1 MQNIESNSSCHTS
14 CTETYFCHLFQVN
27 DKYKHVCSDT
37 EIKLHVLNKQGNSV
51 LAACMCVHAWRCRGF
66 GGHSIIFFPALFETL
81 ALVRRIWKQFLWDV
95 LLAVCW
101 KPISSFKHTKQM
113 RFSFSYKGRCRTWR
127 VTPLRSRCYRA
138 TFKANANGHH
148 SDTPWT
154 QSGSLPRTLRPRTQR
169 KKKKKNTA
177 QTSWDTLLRQE
188 QLRAMEIHE
197 LAHSHRKWI
206 SVSCWL
212 SGRQIVCL

>member
-1 MQNIESNSSCHTS
+1 MC
-14 CTETYFCHLFQVN
+14 
-27 DKYKHVCSDT
+27 
-37 EIKLHVLNKQGNSV
+37 
-51 LAACMCVHAWRCRGF
+51 ACLEVQRFWGTQHY
-66 GGHSIIFFPALFETL
+66 FFPALFETL

-101 KPISSFKHTKQM
+101 KPISSFKHTKQI
-113 RFSFSYKGRCRTWR
+113 RFSFSFKGRCRTWR

-169 KKKKKNTA
+169 KKKHSTDILRHTAEARAAESDGDTWARTFAQKMDLCVLLAFRQTNCLLVDNRASEVRMRRHPEIHLFKKKK
-177 QTSWDTLLRQE
+177 WERQE
-188 QLRAMEIHE
+188 WEDVGRGEIQNGIGE
-197 LAHSHRKWI
+197 SEEDILTE
-206 SVSCWL
+206 
-212 SGRQIVCL
+212 